1 MTKYVK
7 TVPIEAEQFDGSD
20 EMVNRLLS
28 ADYVVA
34 NAGVDDETDSGLL
47 IGTREG
53 YLELKKGSW
62 IATGINGEHW
72 PIADDVF
79 QKTYA
84 ELPVIPKAVADTIEQ
99 VRKINGY
106 ELGNLFFDAMEFDNP
121 GNCADWIASHQDE
134 IARAWLDEYQVE
146 EDE

>member
-1 MTKYVK
+1 MAKYVN
-7 TVPIEAEQFDGSD
+7 TTPIEAEQFDGSK
-20 EMVNRLLS
+20 EMIDRYSITVSDVYELLTPDGS
-28 ADYVVA
+28 LVII
-34 NAGVDDETDSGLL
+34 SGD
-47 IGTREG
+47 
-53 YLELKKGSW
+53 W
-62 IATGINGEHW
+62 IATEINGEHW

-79 QKTYA
+79 RKTYA

-134 IARAWLDEYQVE
+134 IARAWLDGYQVE